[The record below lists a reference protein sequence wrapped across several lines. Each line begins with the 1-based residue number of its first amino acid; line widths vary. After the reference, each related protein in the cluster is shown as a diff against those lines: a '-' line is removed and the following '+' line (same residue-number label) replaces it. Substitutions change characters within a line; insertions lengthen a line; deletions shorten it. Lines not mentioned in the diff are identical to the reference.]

1 MALAATL
8 CARGLDLTVL
18 GGWTSLVRY
27 ADLTASLL
35 AGLSLVVYPQLLFDP
50 RLCLVLFS

>member
-27 ADLTASLL
+27 IDLTALL
-35 AGLSLVVYPQLLFDP
+35 LVDFSTIVYPQHLF
-50 RLCLVLFS
+50 